1 MSQVINISHLLKKKF
16 PIYIQS
22 EQSECGLACL
32 AMLAT
37 FHGHKI
43 SLNELRQQLPVSLKG
58 TTLRHLMSYAD
69 QLGFATRAVRVELE
83 DLPAA
88 RLPCILHWGFDHFVV
103 LTEVHKNHV
112 IIADPGRG
120 QLKISKS
127 ELSKNF
133 TGVILEVWP
142 SENFQLKKNAE
153 TFPVWRLF
161 ANAEG
166 LIKLFGKIAM
176 VALLLEG
183 VALAIPYFSQVV
195 IDKVLVSEDLDFLH
209 LLGFG
214 FVFLA
219 AFSAVSEFL
228 KQWLTTY
235 LGASLNLHLTSS
247 VFKHLLNLPIT
258 YFEKRNVGDITAR
271 FSALREIRE
280 LFENDFVSGIVDGLM
295 VAITLVVMSLYSL
308 TLTAVVVVSV
318 AIFALFRWL
327 IYTPMKLHTDE
338 IITTSAKEQAIF
350 LETVRGMT
358 ALKNFG
364 DESRRFSVW
373 KNRLIDNVNA
383 DVKLRWLENA
393 SLVAKMLTTT
403 LEYVIIVWL
412 AATMIVAGEFTIGM
426 LIAFLGFRQRFST
439 KVMSLVELLFKFK
452 LVKVNVQRVADI
464 IQAAPEENRFG
475 HGFNMQEVSG
485 SISVKNVSFRYSSN
499 DPFVL
504 KDFNIDIKAKESVA
518 IVGPSGMGKT
528 TLLKL
533 MVGLIQPTHGCI
545 EVDGI
550 SITQSG
556 LSAYRDKIA
565 AVMQD
570 DTLFSGSIRDN
581 ICMFDPHPDE
591 DLIIECCKH
600 AAIYDDIRRMPMGLS
615 SLVGDMG
622 AALSGG
628 QKQRVLIARALYKLP
643 RILFLDE
650 ATSHLD
656 SMTEKRVNRAI
667 ANLGITRVVIAH
679 RKETIKQCDRVIDIK
694 HVNQQVDALNQK
706 ESI

>member
-1 MSQVINISHLLKKKF
+1 MSQVININHLLKKRF

-32 AMLAT
+32 AMIST
-37 FHGHKI
+37 HFGYNI

-69 QLGFATRAVRVELE
+69 QLGLSTRAVRVEME
-83 DLPAA
+83 DLSST

-103 LTEVHKNHV
+103 LTEVHKEHV

-120 QLKISKS
+120 KLKVSKA

-133 TGVILEVWP
+133 TGVILEIWP
-142 SENFQLKKNAE
+142 SEKFQTKKK
-153 TFPVWRLF
+153 TDHFPIWKLFSNTEGLVSLF
-161 ANAEG
+161 A
-166 LIKLFGKIAM
+166 KIAI
-176 VALLLEG
+176 VALMLEG
-183 VALAIPYFSQVV
+183 IALAIPYFSQVV
-195 IDKVLVSEDLDFLH
+195 IDRVLVSEDVDFLH
-209 LLGFG
+209 LLGLG
-214 FVFLA
+214 FIFLA
-219 AFSAVSEFL
+219 AFSAVSEFV

-271 FSALREIRE
+271 FSALRDIRE
-280 LFENDFVSGIVDGLM
+280 LFENEFVSGIVDGLM
-295 VAITLVVMSLYSL
+295 VIITLVVMSLYSL
-308 TLTAVVVVSV
+308 TLTAIVVASVSL
-318 AIFALFRWL
+318 FSLFRWA
-327 IYTPMKLHTDE
+327 IYSPMKLHTDE

-383 DVKLRWLENA
+383 DVRLRWLEN
-393 SLVAKMLTTT
+393 SSMVVKLLTTT
-403 LEYVIIVWL
+403 LEYVIVVWL
-412 AATMIVAGEFTIGM
+412 AATLIISNEFSIGM

-439 KVMSLVELLFKFK
+439 KVMSLVDLLFRFK
-452 LVKVNVQRVADI
+452 LLKVNVQRVADI
-464 IQAAPEENRFG
+464 IQAEPEKNRFG
-475 HGFNMQEVSG
+475 HGFNMEKVKG
-485 SISVKNVSFRYSSN
+485 NISVKNVSFQYSSN

-504 KDFNIDIKAKESVA
+504 KDFSLEIAEKESVA

-533 MVGLIQPTHGCI
+533 MVGLIQPTHGTVEI
-545 EVDGI
+545 DGVPI
-550 SITQSG
+550 IQSG
-556 LSAYRDKIA
+556 LSAYRDNIA

-581 ICMFDPHPDE
+581 ICMFDPNPDE
-591 DLIIECCKH
+591 QLIIECCKH

-628 QKQRVLIARALYKLP
+628 QKQRVLIARALYKQP
-643 RILFLDE
+643 SILFMDE

-656 SMTEKRVNRAI
+656 SITEKRVTRAI
-667 ANLGITRVVIAH
+667 SQLGITRVVIAH
-679 RKETIKQCDRVIDIK
+679 RKETIKQCDRVVDIRHINQHIDTK
-694 HVNQQVDALNQK
+694 TQQ
-706 ESI
+706 ESL